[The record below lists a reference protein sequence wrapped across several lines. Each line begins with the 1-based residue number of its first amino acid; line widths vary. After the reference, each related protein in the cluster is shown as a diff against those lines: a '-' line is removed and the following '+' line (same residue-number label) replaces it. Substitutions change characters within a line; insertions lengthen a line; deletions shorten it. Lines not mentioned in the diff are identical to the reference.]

1 MEDTDRKLKRK
12 KTRYFETHISK
23 ILKSISSG
31 MGITSNAK
39 QQLNSALQKITAK
52 LSETARELTVISGKR
67 TLSEKEVENAVR
79 IITTPEM
86 ASDAT
91 SKASEALSR
100 YSVDEKR
107 YNSRQ
112 EKAGILIPPATVEKF
127 LRDFGCSKL
136 MVTKQSPVYLAC
148 IVEHIARTL
157 ITPAKDITVSEG
169 RMRVAIRELE
179 LSVSTSEN
187 LRILFKN
194 CCLSFIGGGVVPE
207 IHESLLNK
215 KPRKRKKGD
224 EPPKR
229 ATRRFRPGTVS
240 LREIKK
246 MQRTSNCLVF
256 AKLPFERF
264 VRRLLEDEAQG
275 VKVSKEVFIILQH
288 YIEQYLV
295 GFLRDANRAAI
306 HSGRVKLIP
315 SDIRFIS
322 TLRDGRPGE
331 LFSDRLSSGTESND
345 I

>member
-1 MEDTDRKLKRK
+1 M
-12 KTRYFETHISK
+12 
-23 ILKSISSG
+23 
-31 MGITSNAK
+31 
-39 QQLNSALQKITAK
+39 
-52 LSETARELTVISGKR
+52 
-67 TLSEKEVENAVR
+67 
-79 IITTPEM
+79 TPEM
-86 ASDAT
+86 SSDATTKASDALT
-91 SKASEALSR
+91 R

-112 EKAGILIPPATVEKF
+112 EKAGISIPPATVEKF

-136 MVTKQSPVYLAC
+136 MVTRNSPIYLAC
-148 IVEHIARTL
+148 VIEHVARVL
-157 ITPAKDITVSEG
+157 LDPAKDITLAEG
-169 RMRVAIRELE
+169 RMRITIRELE

-194 CCLSFIGGGVVPE
+194 CSLSFIGGGVVPE

-215 KPRKRKKGD
+215 KPRRRKKTED
-224 EPPKR
+224 VPKK
-229 ATRRFRPGTVS
+229 TGRRFRPGTVS

-288 YIEQYLV
+288 YIEQYIV
-295 GFLRDANRAAI
+295 GFLRDANSAAI
-306 HSGRVKLIP
+306 HSGRVKLVP
-315 SDIRFIS
+315 CDIKFIS
-322 TLRDGRPGE
+322 TLRDGRQGD
-331 LFSDRLSSGTESND
+331 LFSGRLSSGSESND